1 MLKNAWRA
9 YIKIRFEDVS
19 EKFSAMEAWNLLYA
33 ELNNASRASPNS
45 QVHSL
50 FGLSGLIM
58 SVWTYRRVHDV
69 SEDLQKYLES
79 AIETV
84 AAVAMPD
91 RDDASRRY
99 RLLDWS
105 HYKADSQTGRI
116 TISQLGQEASHFIMG
131 DILPVILELNYTS
144 LAEDYSARLRS
155 AWRVTE
161 DKDPFEMI
169 ALGANAVRFGNID
182 ENLKQLAEEELLKT
196 DVNLT
201 RSEIMRV
208 EGRVVEI
215 IYSIQFHIQLTSIC
229 VNSDYSET
237 SYGTGIQGR

>member
-1 MLKNAWRA
+1 MNFAFTLEKPTNPRYIFMLKNAWRA

-19 EKFSAMEAWNLLYA
+19 EKFTAIEAWNLLYT
-33 ELNNASRASPNS
+33 ELNSASRVSPSS

-50 FGLSGLIM
+50 FGLSGLILA
-58 SVWTYRRVHDV
+58 VWTYKRVHDV
-69 SEDLQKYLES
+69 CEEVQKYLES

-116 TISQLGQEASHFIMG
+116 TISQSGQEASHFIMG
-131 DILPVILELNYTS
+131 DILPVILELNYTT

-155 AWRVTE
+155 AWRATD

-182 ENLKQLAEEELLKT
+182 ENLKEKAEEELQKT
-196 DVNLT
+196 DVNLS

-208 EGRVVEI
+208 EGRVLESLENLSPILV
-215 IYSIQFHIQLTSIC
+215 
-229 VNSDYSET
+229 D
-237 SYGTGIQGR
+237 